1 MTKLVVVL
9 DSTVTSDDPTMNLVR
24 AAHQRGD
31 LAETTDLTISGC
43 PGGTNT
49 GKPTVL
55 LLHNVGGT
63 PIFCETTLALF
74 LSAADALKA
83 KYGDPR

>member
-1 MTKLVVVL
+1 MTKLVVIL
-9 DSTVTSDDPTMNLVR
+9 DSTATSDDPTLNLVR
-24 AAHQRGD
+24 AAHARGD
-31 LAETTDLTISGC
+31 LAETTSLTIAGC
-43 PGGTNT
+43 PEGTSS

-55 LLHNVGGT
+55 FLHDVGGT

-74 LSAADALKA
+74 LTAADALKA